1 MSPHLFSRLPLRSAL
16 LAFVL
21 ALSQAG
27 PAHAQQDPGCWVTQD
42 GTDAF
47 GHTPAYYD
55 EALTRSW
62 YQNLQAADPRLM
74 AQIAGTYYAEI
85 PAPQLGMISR
95 QYRSYSANGL
105 FEYQDQTCS
114 STGCSQNY
122 GHGRWVAHGIGGN
135 AINLMISFSD
145 LIRTNACVGGD
156 LRVDGGGFQASDG
169 TRWQRVR

>member
-1 MSPHLFSRLPLRSAL
+1 M
-16 LAFVL
+16 AFVV
-21 ALSQAG
+21 AMPQAV
-27 PAHAQQDPGCWVTQD
+27 PAQAQQEPGCWATRD

-62 YQNLQAADPRLM
+62 MQNQQAADPRLM

-95 QYRSYSANGL
+95 QYRSYAPNGL

-156 LRVDGGGFQASDG
+156 LRVDGGGFQAPDG